1 MKFSKNLQELRKK
14 NNLSQE
20 ELAEKINVARQ
31 TISKWELGETVPNL
45 EQARS
50 LADTLKVDLNELVLG
65 KTNKTNETNKYNF
78 LKIIGLV
85 FIDII
90 AILLF
95 IVIVLLFILL
105 VIFSITTVFL
115 ALNYLF
121 KLENL
126 INFPYWLKIPKMPYF
141 NSLLLAISLFGL
153 STFGGVG
160 CIYFYKELKQ
170 IIFKYKNFHHIATT
184 SKELNIK
191 NDNKLK
197 NKKEINLILKIAI
210 IIFIVFLILF
220 YITSI
225 IDTNS
230 LDFWS
235 S

>member
-1 MKFSKNLQELRKK
+1 MK
-14 NNLSQE
+14 
-20 ELAEKINVARQ
+20 
-31 TISKWELGETVPNL
+31 
-45 EQARS
+45 
-50 LADTLKVDLNELVLG
+50 LVLG

-121 KLENL
+121 KLENS